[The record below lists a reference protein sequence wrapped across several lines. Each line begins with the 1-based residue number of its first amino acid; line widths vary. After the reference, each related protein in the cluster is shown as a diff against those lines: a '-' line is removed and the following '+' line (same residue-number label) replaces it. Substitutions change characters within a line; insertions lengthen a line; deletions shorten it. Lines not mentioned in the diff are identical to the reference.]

1 MSELQV
7 GDKVETGMRSVAVSK
22 VIKIQQMS
30 LYCVSKEHSGSSL
43 AKYILKM
50 VIMLQLR
57 QSGNIWFAMVTNKY
71 FQWTSEIMLLLD
83 YYFSSG
89 KSLAIT
95 EYSTLLNDSISLYHA
110 LNYLLK
116 SFTSW
121 KSCIQWSANIYEDT
135 IQYYDQVQGNHHLI

>member
-57 QSGNIWFAMVTNKY
+57 QSGNI
-71 FQWTSEIMLLLD
+71 
-83 YYFSSG
+83 
-89 KSLAIT
+89 
-95 EYSTLLNDSISLYHA
+95 
-110 LNYLLK
+110 
-116 SFTSW
+116 
-121 KSCIQWSANIYEDT
+121 
-135 IQYYDQVQGNHHLI
+135 